1 MKRVSLVLGM
11 VLAVSM
17 AMAQNKTLVDQ
28 NGNND
33 DAIVKQIGVGNDAKL
48 NQFGNENDALVKQT
62 GNSNIA
68 VSDQLLGDRNKATV
82 VQAVGSNNANLV
94 QGMIAN
100 YMGSST
106 INMPASDNVGSIT
119 QVGGVRNLGELMQ
132 LGNNNN
138 GSISTTGNDNTAYL
152 YQGWQGA
159 GDGPAVVGYNNIAS
173 VEQISDGNYG
183 AIWQYGHDNK
193 SSLLQD
199 GKSNSA
205 QIAQG
210 YIYPGLGVV
219 AVWNV
224 QGNTSDVKQDGSV
237 NNVRA
242 FQLGDVNT
250 IKLTQNG
257 NYNTF
262 GGMPGTG
269 MGTYFQQTGSNNKVA
284 GVYKSNDDLYFDIN
298 ASAEQNNGATL
309 GATSHQTGDYNEIG
323 LNQGA
328 GDIATILQD
337 GFNNEA
343 VLLQGGSGQN
353 ATITQNGANSTANV
367 LQLNQ

>member
-1 MKRVSLVLGM
+1 MKKVSLVLGM

-17 AMAQNKTLVDQ
+17 AMAQNTTLVDQ
-28 NGNND
+28 KGNND
-33 DAIVKQIGVGNDAKL
+33 DAIVKQIGISNNAKAQ
-48 NQFGNENDALVKQT
+48 QFGNENDALVKQT

-68 VSDQLLGDRNKATV
+68 IADQLLGDRNKATV
-82 VQAVGSNNANLV
+82 VQEVASNNANLV

-100 YMGSST
+100 YGGLST
-106 INMPASDNVGSIT
+106 INMPASDNIGSIT

-138 GSISTTGNDNTAYL
+138 GSIATAGNDNKAYL

-173 VEQISDGNYG
+173 VEQIYDGNFG
-183 AIWQYGHDNK
+183 GLWQYGHDNK
-193 SSLLQD
+193 SSLHQD
-199 GKSNSA
+199 GNSNSA

-210 YIYPGLGVV
+210 YIYPGIGVA
-219 AVWNV
+219 AVWPV
-224 QGNTSDVKQDGSV
+224 QGNLSEVKQDGSY

-242 FQLGDVNT
+242 MQLGDAN
-250 IKLTQNG
+250 ILKLNQNG
-257 NYNTF
+257 NSNIF
-262 GGMPGTG
+262 GGLPDTG

-284 GVYKSNDDLYFDIN
+284 GVYRSNNDLFFDIN
-298 ASAEQNNGATL
+298 GSAEQNNGATL
-309 GATSHQTGDYNEIG
+309 TATSHQTGDYNEIG

-328 GDIATILQD
+328 GDIATIKQD

-343 VLLQGGSGQN
+343 VLLQGGGGQN
-353 ATITQNGANSTANV
+353 ATISQLGNNSTVSV
-367 LQLNQ
+367 LQQN